1 MHLDTIANTTN
12 THTALPQNA
21 LLLIVA
27 PAPEYIYGEIEAKFA
42 EWDRRDLKIVA
53 ASLSST
59 SIFISGSDNA
69 VSSFTSLEP
78 AGIPVYH
85 VPGDLASAQ
94 KLRLVHDL
102 LLGLHTATAAEAIG
116 LAAKAGLN
124 TDQVYNTIVKAAGNS
139 TAFETRARRI
149 LAGDWTPKTS
159 LSQTASR
166 LVSFGRGHH
175 PVAFFFFLT

>member
-1 MHLDTIANTTN
+1 M
-12 THTALPQNA
+12 
-21 LLLIVA
+21 LIVA
-27 PAPEYIYGEIEAKFA
+27 PAPENIYGEIEAKFA
-42 EWDRRDLKIVA
+42 NWDRQDLKIIA
-53 ASLSST
+53 GSLSST

-69 VSSFTSLEP
+69 VSTCTSSLEQS
-78 AGIPVYH
+78 GIPVYH
-85 VPGDLASAQ
+85 VPGDFASAQ

-149 LAGDWTPKTS
+149 LAGDLTPITS
-159 LSQTASR
+159 LSQTASK

-175 PVAFFFFLT
+175 PVAFSCS